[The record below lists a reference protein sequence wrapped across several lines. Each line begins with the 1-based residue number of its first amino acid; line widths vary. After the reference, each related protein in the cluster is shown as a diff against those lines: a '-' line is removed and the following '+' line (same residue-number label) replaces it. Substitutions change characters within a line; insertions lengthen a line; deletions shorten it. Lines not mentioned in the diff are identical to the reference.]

1 MGSTRKIK
9 LWDRTALIRLAI
21 LSIVLII
28 IICGLYLTMIAMPG
42 KSYKGTIPPLTPQE
56 ILIRDTLRQDVEKLA
71 GEIGE
76 RNFILYQKLAE
87 AADFLSTSFQAN
99 GYQVERQEYK
109 IDDRFYYNIEVEIPG
124 GKNADE
130 IVVVGGHYD
139 SVVGSPGAND
149 NATGAAGVLALAR
162 IFADKKLNRT
172 LRFVEFVNEEPPFF
186 WTADMGS
193 LVYAKR
199 CRERNEKIVGML
211 SLETIGYYS
220 DAQDSQKYPAPLN
233 LLYPTSG
240 NFIGF
245 IGNTGSSKLVRDA
258 IASFR
263 RHAQFPSEGAAIPG
277 VIPGV
282 GWSDQ
287 WAFWQ
292 HGYPGLMVTDTAP
305 YRYPF
310 YHTADD
316 TPDKVNWQKTAKVIA
331 GLEKVVADLVGV
343 EIN

>member
-1 MGSTRKIK
+1 MRKIKMK
-9 LWDRTALIRLAI
+9 LWDRAALIRLSI

-28 IICGLYLTMIAMPG
+28 LLSVGYLTMIAMPG
-42 KSYKGTIPPLTPQE
+42 KSYSGTIPPLTPQE
-56 ILIRDTLRQDVEKLA
+56 ILIRDALRRDGEKLA

-76 RNFILYQKLAE
+76 RNFIQYQKLA
-87 AADFLSTSFQAN
+87 ATADFWETSFQAA
-99 GYQVERQEYK
+99 GYQVERQGYK
-109 IDDRFYYNIEVEIPG
+109 VDERFYYNIEVEIPG

-130 IVVVGGHYD
+130 IVVIGGHYD

-149 NATGAAGVLALAR
+149 NGTGAVGVLALAR
-162 IFADKKLNRT
+162 MFADKKPNRT

-220 DAQDSQKYPAPLN
+220 DVKDSQKYPAPLS

-263 RHAQFPSEGAAIPG
+263 GHAQFPSEGAAIPG

-292 HGYPGLMVTDTAP
+292 YGYPGLMVTDTAP

-310 YHTADD
+310 YHTSED
-316 TPDKVNWQKTAKVIA
+316 TPDQVDWERTAKVIA

-343 EIN
+343 DIN

>member
-1 MGSTRKIK
+1 MRLPRKIK
-9 LWDRTALIRLAI
+9 LCDRGALIRLAI

-28 IICGLYLTMIAMPG
+28 VIFGGYLTMIAMPG
-42 KSYKGTIPPLTPQE
+42 KSYSGEIPPLTTQE
-56 ILIRDTLRQDVEKLA
+56 ILIRDALRRDVEKLA

-76 RNFILYQKLAE
+76 RNFIQYQKLVE
-87 AADFLSTSFQAN
+87 AADFLATSFESA
-99 GYQVERQEYK
+99 GYQVERQRYK
-109 IDDRFYYNIEVEIPG
+109 IDDRFYDNIEVEIVG

-162 IFADKKLNRT
+162 IFAGKKPERT

-220 DAQDSQKYPAPLN
+220 DVKDSQKYPAPLN

-263 RHAQFPSEGAAIPG
+263 RHTEFPSEGAAIPG
-277 VIPGV
+277 MIPGV

-292 HGYPGLMVTDTAP
+292 HGYQGLMVTDTAP

-310 YHTADD
+310 YHTSED
-316 TPDKVNWQKTAKVIA
+316 TPDKVNWERTAKVIA
-331 GLEKVVADLVGV
+331 GLAKVVADLVGID
-343 EIN
+343 IN